1 MVDVFLDDREVTGG
15 GIQAFASGRELRN
28 SDQHSV
34 FVKIGTLFFDADFHR
49 RLAANVVAIPI
60 RNAIGRRAGSW
71 SVTANAAQILGLS
84 RIADVFLAAGDD
96 QTRRRCEER

>member
-1 MVDVFLDDREVTGG
+1 MVDIFLDDREVTRR
-15 GIQAFASGRELRN
+15 GIQAFASSRELRN

-60 RNAIGRRAGSW
+60 GNAIGRRAGSW
-71 SVTANAAQILGLS
+71 SVTVNAAQILGLS
-84 RIADVFLAAGDD
+84 RIADVFLEPTDD
-96 QTRRRCEER
+96 PTHRSY